1 MKRKIKWIAIPLG
14 VGLCLL
20 AATYVLRDRL
30 IAPRVAALIQAAFSR
45 ELGLDV
51 AIGRLGGSLLADIEV
66 EDLQTVTP
74 GTRGPLSSLTA
85 KRLHIRYSALELLS
99 GPAAFVDGMRV
110 EADGLQAELDLDRVD
125 PSSPEASPSTLFPLV
140 LPAVQVRD
148 GAVAIRR
155 GEFRTRFDGIAL
167 DIEKSAAD
175 ARRIRL
181 AAAGW
186 SWSHPRLA
194 AGETTLAADLTLA
207 PGSIDIRELSLGGGR
222 VAAQGRLGLAGP
234 HDPFP
239 FEARLNLGEGR
250 LSLSGDFSSSVLN
263 VRLKTD
269 PVELEPIAALFR
281 QPISGRLSADLDL
294 AVPFDRPEAASGR
307 LRLDVLDATIH
318 GVELAT
324 AGAAAAAAGGWVRIA
339 ALDAVSGRSRLNITD
354 AAAPLQRLLEGAW
367 GDLLRELS
375 GRFALSSEDLPALFK
390 MIGLPAEA
398 PLERI
403 PGHRLELSGRLDAG
417 YVRIPQADLSAGSN
431 RIQLQDLE
439 TRLPPAPP
447 DTPLKGRLRV
457 DLPDL
462 EALSRLVPLV
472 SSSGSVKA
480 DATIGG
486 TFGRLEADAVV
497 AAENLKLNGLHVGM
511 VSLKARCER
520 QQVQVKTLAVRR
532 GADTLDGT
540 ASIRLP
546 AGHIDAAE
554 FSLVVADLEWVGNQ
568 LLPAAWTIGGE
579 RPRIQGRARGAA
591 RLSGPWNSPDGEL
604 AATFEDLRLNG
615 SRFGAGSVRL
625 LKQGGTVTANP
636 VRLDQ
641 GSDRLELQGSYDITA
656 GRLGAARLRIDCA
669 EAAPYMGAF
678 APPWNGMSGRVAV
691 MVEASGPVGRPD
703 FTLDLFLERINA
715 GAGALADT
723 RILARGAG
731 DQVDIQTAETRT
743 PVGRMR
749 AAGRLAQSS
758 AGTVWDATLEA
769 FSLEGEELRLAMAQ
783 PARIRYEAGRGFRID
798 RFEAGGAQGRMTVRG
813 QWVPEGRSDLSVEL
827 AGLNGSGW
835 PTQLAG
841 IPLAIDGLDASLRL
855 AGNTASP
862 EISLAGTVR
871 KLDAGARPLTFAGR
885 FDLAYANRRLRI
897 DAFEWTGPEGHRVT
911 LTGALPIEPAGDRLL
926 APGML
931 SVSAA
936 ARLPDQDLIR
946 SIWPAWPIATGAIEA
961 EMELEG
967 SWAAP
972 RGALRVNGRA
982 VSPVDPS
989 GVAPPGPYEARIEMA
1004 IEARRIIFQTV
1015 EVKGAHAQLQ
1025 GAGVWQDYP
1034 AFDQWPAGRPAA
1046 EGTVAME
1053 GRFAV
1058 PDLGWLARGFKDIR
1072 RVAGRLEAEVKVEGP
1087 LRDPRLQADLRLT
1100 DGELRPEADMPPLQ
1114 ALNLKAGFT
1123 GRNLEIQHLQGELGG
1138 APFQVTG
1145 AIENLLAPEGGLRLN
1160 LRLKGDDLLLHRSR
1174 TFRARASTDLRL
1186 SGPLERLELAGTLT
1200 LTDGLF
1206 TQPLGLAEG
1215 LTAGSARPKVGPGFS
1230 LFSIESPPFRD
1241 MRFDV
1246 QIGSARPFLI
1256 KNNLAKG
1263 AVRPDL
1269 RLVGTGEAPELV
1281 GKIYLDPTV
1290 LFLPAGRMQ
1299 FDSGVIRF
1307 EAVDPGRPRLDMVG
1321 TARMIGY
1328 DITATVEGPY
1338 DEPSVALSSAP
1349 PLPDAELL
1357 ALVLTGQPPKT
1368 PGSESVEKRQGLNVA
1383 VFIGRDILMRM
1394 PGGGTTESLQTVLE
1408 RFDVEVGRSLTRA
1421 GDETINARFRVAD
1434 DVLREKDTLY
1444 LTGEK
1449 DVFDHFN
1456 AGVRIVFRF
1465 R

>member
-1 MKRKIKWIAIPLG
+1 
-14 VGLCLL
+14 
-20 AATYVLRDRL
+20 
-30 IAPRVAALIQAAFSR
+30 
-45 ELGLDV
+45 
-51 AIGRLGGSLLADIEV
+51 
-66 EDLQTVTP
+66 
-74 GTRGPLSSLTA
+74 
-85 KRLHIRYSALELLS
+85 
-99 GPAAFVDGMRV
+99 
-110 EADGLQAELDLDRVD
+110 
-125 PSSPEASPSTLFPLV
+125 
-140 LPAVQVRD
+140 
-148 GAVAIRR
+148 
-155 GEFRTRFDGIAL
+155 
-167 DIEKSAAD
+167 
-175 ARRIRL
+175 
-181 AAAGW
+181 
-186 SWSHPRLA
+186 
-194 AGETTLAADLTLA
+194 
-207 PGSIDIRELSLGGGR
+207 
-222 VAAQGRLGLAGP
+222 
-234 HDPFP
+234 
-239 FEARLNLGEGR
+239 
-250 LSLSGDFSSSVLN
+250 
-263 VRLKTD
+263 
-269 PVELEPIAALFR
+269 
-281 QPISGRLSADLDL
+281 
-294 AVPFDRPEAASGR
+294 
-307 LRLDVLDATIH
+307 
-318 GVELAT
+318 
-324 AGAAAAAAGGWVRIA
+324 
-339 ALDAVSGRSRLNITD
+339 
-354 AAAPLQRLLEGAW
+354 
-367 GDLLRELS
+367 
-375 GRFALSSEDLPALFK
+375 
-390 MIGLPAEA
+390 
-398 PLERI
+398 
-403 PGHRLELSGRLDAG
+403 
-417 YVRIPQADLSAGSN
+417 
-431 RIQLQDLE
+431 
-439 TRLPPAPP
+439 
-447 DTPLKGRLRV
+447 
-457 DLPDL
+457 
-462 EALSRLVPLV
+462 
-472 SSSGSVKA
+472 
-480 DATIGG
+480 
-486 TFGRLEADAVV
+486 
-497 AAENLKLNGLHVGM
+497 
-511 VSLKARCER
+511 
-520 QQVQVKTLAVRR
+520 
-532 GADTLDGT
+532 
-540 ASIRLP
+540 
-546 AGHIDAAE
+546 
-554 FSLVVADLEWVGNQ
+554 
-568 LLPAAWTIGGE
+568 
-579 RPRIQGRARGAA
+579 
-591 RLSGPWNSPDGEL
+591 
-604 AATFEDLRLNG
+604 
-615 SRFGAGSVRL
+615 
-625 LKQGGTVTANP
+625 
-636 VRLDQ
+636 
-641 GSDRLELQGSYDITA
+641 
-656 GRLGAARLRIDCA
+656 
-669 EAAPYMGAF
+669 
-678 APPWNGMSGRVAV
+678 
-691 MVEASGPVGRPD
+691 
-703 FTLDLFLERINA
+703 
-715 GAGALADT
+715 
-723 RILARGAG
+723 
-731 DQVDIQTAETRT
+731 
-743 PVGRMR
+743 
-749 AAGRLAQSS
+749 
-758 AGTVWDATLEA
+758 
-769 FSLEGEELRLAMAQ
+769 
-783 PARIRYEAGRGFRID
+783 
-798 RFEAGGAQGRMTVRG
+798 
-813 QWVPEGRSDLSVEL
+813 
-827 AGLNGSGW
+827 
-835 PTQLAG
+835 
-841 IPLAIDGLDASLRL
+841 
-855 AGNTASP
+855 
-862 EISLAGTVR
+862 
-871 KLDAGARPLTFAGR
+871 
-885 FDLAYANRRLRI
+885 
-897 DAFEWTGPEGHRVT
+897 
-911 LTGALPIEPAGDRLL
+911 
-926 APGML
+926 
-931 SVSAA
+931 
-936 ARLPDQDLIR
+936 
-946 SIWPAWPIATGAIEA
+946 
-961 EMELEG
+961 MELEG

-1145 AIENLLAPEGGLRLN
+1145 AIENLMAPEGGLRLN

-1408 RFDVEVGRSLTRA
+1408 RFDGEVGRSLTRA